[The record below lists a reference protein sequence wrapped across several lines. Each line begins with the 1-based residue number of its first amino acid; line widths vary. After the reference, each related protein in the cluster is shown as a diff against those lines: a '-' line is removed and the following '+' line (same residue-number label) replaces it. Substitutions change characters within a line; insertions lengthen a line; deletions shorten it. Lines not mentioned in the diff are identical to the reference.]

1 MGDVLDDP
9 ISLAPVLLYLFHRI
23 ELQLD
28 GTPTIIVL
36 EEGWKL
42 LDTPM
47 FAPQIKDWLQ
57 TLRKLNAIVVFVTPN
72 IESAAESSIG
82 DTLVQQ
88 AATNVFLANYKA
100 SRKHYC
106 DAFKLSEREYR
117 VIRNLDPDS
126 HCFLIKQGTDSVVAK
141 LDLSDLTDLVPLFS
155 GTAENVG
162 LLREVL
168 AQGAENPT
176 GWLPTFR
183 ARLENERTSPS
194 AA

>member
-1 MGDVLDDP
+1 MGDILDDP
-9 ISLAPVLLYLFHRI
+9 TSLAPVLLYLFHRI

-42 LDTPM
+42 LDNPM

-72 IESAAESSIG
+72 IESAVESSIG
-82 DTLVQQ
+82 DALVQQ
-88 AATNVFLANYKA
+88 AATSIFLPNYKA

-106 DAFKLSEREYR
+106 DAFKLSEREYH

-126 HCFLIKQGTDSVVAK
+126 RCFLIKHGTDSVVGK
-141 LDLSDLTDLVPLFS
+141 LDLSGLSDLIPLFS

-162 LLREVL
+162 LLHELL
-168 AQGAENPT
+168 ASHGENPAA
-176 GWLPTFR
+176 WLPRFR
-183 ARLENERTSPS
+183 SRIQNERL
-194 AA
+194 